1 MKGILVILA
10 IGLVGGFSPVLACDK
25 GHAQV
30 SQEEDEV
37 YRVTFKD
44 VDLSNYRA
52 VEVVVKGVMCM
63 NCLDKIEANLRKV
76 RGTVAMEY
84 DWKSKTLKVWG
95 ENISLDRI
103 ISAIKRAGYKAE
115 PKQA

>member
-10 IGLVGGFSPVLACDK
+10 IGLVGGLSPVLACDK
-25 GHAQV
+25 GYAQV
-30 SQEEDEV
+30 SQDEDEV

-44 VDLSNYRA
+44 VDLSNYSA
-52 VEVVVKGVMCM
+52 VEVMVKGVMCM
-63 NCLDKIEANLRKV
+63 DCLDKIEANIRKIK
-76 RGTVAMEY
+76 GTVAMEY

-95 ENISLDRI
+95 ENISLDRV

-115 PKQA
+115 PKRA